1 MYLKSMELHGFKSFP
16 DKTVLNF
23 ERGVTVVVGPN
34 GSGKSN
40 ISDAMRWV
48 LGEISSKNIRG
59 SRMEDVIFGGA
70 NSRAPMGFAEVS
82 VTFDNSP
89 ENGKIDYPDEEI
101 TVTRRY
107 FRAGESE
114 YYINRKAVRLK
125 DIHELFMSTGIGRE
139 GYSII
144 GQGKIAEILS
154 RKSEDRRNIFE
165 EAAGISKYRYKKQEA
180 ERRLSAAQD
189 NIVRIND
196 IFGELEA
203 RIGPL
208 ERDAEKARKYLDYYE
223 QKKKADVS
231 LWLYDTESLRVALAE
246 AEDNFRLAKSELDI
260 ASEQSERL
268 EDEYEKTNENAQKN
282 RMRFEHL
289 LNEIKSKNELISSLE
304 SDFKISQNNI
314 LHFEEKISELD
325 ASSAAKD
332 QQITAMREEENAAN
346 EKIASLEAKLSETE
360 TARFDTAVEQTR
372 LTELAA
378 EKNVLLEKKLAE
390 YKELDAE
397 RNELR
402 VRLSVIENAMTSGSE
417 KDSDISSE
425 MAKYREVSAGLKED
439 MERTG
444 KTVSEYKEKL
454 AENDEKLS
462 SLQKKIDAENAKLS
476 ELSEKKNDILV
487 NVRSLDQRIEALKR
501 MEEHFEGYAAGVRFV
516 MQEYD
521 KGNIKGEIYGPLS
534 KLITVDDKYIT
545 AIETALGASV
555 QNIVVKDEFTA
566 KNSIYA
572 LRNASAGRATFYPLT
587 SMKASERT
595 KDMLRAPSFGGF
607 IGFADELI
615 SFDAK
620 YKNVVSSQLGRTV
633 IFDNIENATTMAKA
647 VNYTVRIVTLDG
659 QQINAGG
666 SFTGGSQKRDS
677 GMLSR
682 SKDIDRLTE
691 RKNSLAGELD
701 LVIKNIANA
710 ETALQDAKKEYSGVY
725 ENKAILEMM
734 LRNEMSSLNVYEAK
748 LSANENLLLGIE
760 EDHRRLSQQSEQYE
774 KDTEQLTFEIADI
787 EAKQF
792 AISEERDELELSKN
806 ELLDT
811 AAELGAK
818 ISECMISEAETRKE
832 IEVSKESLEA
842 LGARIA
848 FAQSELM
855 AYSEQKSAIRT
866 NIEELQRSRG
876 ENRREAEESER
887 LLDSLT
893 KEKLQVDEDSLKLEK
908 RLTELR
914 ATIKDKN
921 NQKELLFRS
930 YTKSENKLTQL
941 KNDTDKMVAKLWD
954 DYELTH
960 STAAELGYPP
970 VTAETRASVAAL
982 QTEYKNKL
990 KNLGNVNVGAIEE
1003 YADVKARYDTMSL
1016 QLKDLEQTGKDLSKI
1031 IYDLEAEMRVKFIET
1046 FNTVNTNFNEVFRE
1060 LFGGGSAEVVLTDPD
1075 DVLNS
1080 GIEIKA
1086 APPGKIIKNLSL
1098 LSGGEQSFVA
1108 IALFFAVLKH
1118 SPTPFSILDEIE
1130 AALDEVNV
1138 DRFAEYVRKY
1148 SLDTQFILITHRR
1161 GTMDVAD
1168 RLYGVTMPQKGI
1180 SKVLTINVSEIE
1192 KFKKDM
1198 LA

>member
-89 ENGKIDYPDEEI
+89 ESGKIDYPDEEI

-107 FRAGESE
+107 YRAGESE

-144 GQGKIAEILS
+144 GQGKIGEILS

-196 IFGELEA
+196 IYGELET

-208 ERDAEKARKYLDYYE
+208 ERDAEKAKKYLDYYE
-223 QKKKADVS
+223 QKKRADVS
-231 LWLYDTESLRVALAE
+231 LWLYDTESLRNALTE
-246 AEDNFRLAKSELDI
+246 AEENFRLAKSELDM
-260 ASEQSERL
+260 ASEQAERF

-282 RMRFEHL
+282 RMYFEHL
-289 LNEIKSKNELISSLE
+289 LNEIKNKSDRISSLE
-304 SDFKISQNNI
+304 SDFKISENNI
-314 LHFEEKISELD
+314 LHFEEKISEIN
-325 ASSAAKD
+325 ASSDAKN
-332 QQITAMREEENAAN
+332 QQ
-346 EKIASLEAKLSETE
+346 IASLREEKASLNGKIEALEQKLTDTE
-360 TARFDTAVEQTR
+360 TSRFDAAMDQTR
-372 LTELAA
+372 LNGEISA
-378 EKNVLLEKKLAE
+378 KNVLLDEKLAE
-390 YKELDAE
+390 YKALDVE
-397 RNELR
+397 RTDLR
-402 VRLSVIENAMTSGSE
+402 VRLSVIENAMSSGNE
-417 KDSDISSE
+417 KNSDISSE
-425 MAKYREVSAGLKED
+425 MAKYREVSASLKED
-439 MERTG
+439 MERAG

-454 AENDEKLS
+454 AEADEKLL
-462 SLQKKIDAENAKLS
+462 SLQKIIDKESNKIT
-476 ELSEKKNDILV
+476 ELYEKKNDLLV
-487 NVRSLDQRIEALKR
+487 NMRSLEQRIEALKR

-516 MQEYD
+516 MQEYE

-587 SMKASERT
+587 SMKASEHT
-595 KDMLRAPSFGGF
+595 KDMLRATSFDGF
-607 IGFADELI
+607 IGFADELVK
-615 SFDAK
+615 FDVK

-633 IFDNIENATTMAKA
+633 VFDNIENATVMAKA

-682 SKDIDRLTE
+682 SKDIDRLSD
-691 RKNSLAGELD
+691 RKTFLSADLD
-701 LVIKNIANA
+701 GVVRDMTDS
-710 ETALQDAKKEYSGVY
+710 EEALQSAKKEYGGVN

-734 LRNEMSSLNVYEAK
+734 LRNEVSSLNVYEAK
-748 LSANENLLLGIE
+748 LSANENLILGIE
-760 EDHRRLSQQSEQYE
+760 EDHRRLSEQSEQYE
-774 KDTEQLTFEIADI
+774 KDTLQITHDIGEIESKQISIAGEREEI
-787 EAKQF
+787 E
-792 AISEERDELELSKN
+792 ISKN
-806 ELLDT
+806 DLLDIVT
-811 AAELGAK
+811 ELGAK
-818 ISECMISEAETRKE
+818 ISECLISEAETRKE
-832 IEVSKESLEA
+832 IEVSKESLES
-842 LGARIA
+842 LIQRIV
-848 FAQSELM
+848 FAESELT
-855 AYSEQKSAIRT
+855 AYSEQKDLIRG

-876 ENRREAEESER
+876 ENRREAQESER
-887 LLDSLT
+887 LLDDLT
-893 KEKLQVDEDSLKLEK
+893 REKSRVDEDSLKLEK

-914 ATIKDKN
+914 ATIKEKN

-941 KNDTDKMVAKLWD
+941 KNDTDKMVTKLWD

-970 VTAETRASVAAL
+970 VTAETRASVATI

-990 KNLGNVNVGAIEE
+990 KNLGNVNLNAIEE
-1003 YADVKARYDTMSL
+1003 YADVKSRYDAMSI
-1016 QLKDLEQTGKDLSKI
+1016 QLKDLEKTGKDLSKI
-1031 IYDLEAEMRVKFIET
+1031 IADLESEMRVKFIET
-1046 FNTVNTNFNEVFRE
+1046 FNTVNVNFNEVFRE
-1060 LFGGGSAEVVLTDPD
+1060 LFGGGSAEIVLTDPD

-1086 APPGKIIKNLSL
+1086 APPGKIIKNLTL
-1098 LSGGEQSFVA
+1098 LSGGEQAFVA

-1138 DRFAEYVRKY
+1138 DRFAEYVKKY

-1180 SKVLTINVSEIE
+1180 SRVLTIGVNEIE